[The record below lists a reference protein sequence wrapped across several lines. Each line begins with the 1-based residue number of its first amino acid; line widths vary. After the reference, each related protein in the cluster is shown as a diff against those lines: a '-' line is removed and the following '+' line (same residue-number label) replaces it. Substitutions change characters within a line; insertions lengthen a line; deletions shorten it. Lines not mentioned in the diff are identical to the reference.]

1 MWLLL
6 SLPFLLLLIYLVF
19 FCHRCLVIVVTVV
32 IFSAV
37 VAYVI
42 MNLVKVRYLLYIF
55 CVFFLLICP
64 LFLFCC
70 CIVIWAVEV
79 HLLPYCLVA
88 FVLKFN
94 QGALPPRCLPLELL
108 HLLQDPQGVGL
119 WSRQQ
124 QSLWPGGKKHKE
136 GRRNTEH
143 ISGVPRPGK
152 GEERDGESGRAG
164 NRGE

>member
-1 MWLLL
+1 M
-6 SLPFLLLLIYLVF
+6 V
-19 FCHRCLVIVVTVV
+19 VV
-32 IFSAV
+32 IFTVLVAV
-37 VAYVI
+37 DLSCFFLSPLPCYCCHCC
-42 MNLVKVRYLLYIF
+42 YLQCCCCLCYHELGHCLLLPLHF
-55 CVFFLLICP
+55 FLWFFLLICL
-64 LFLFCC
+64 LFLFRC

-152 GEERDGESGRAG
+152 GEE
-164 NRGE
+164 

>member
-1 MWLLL
+1 MVVVIFTVLVAVDL
-6 SLPFLLLLIYLVF
+6 SCF

-42 MNLVKVRYLLYIF
+42 MNLVKVRYLLYISF
-55 CVFFLLICP
+55 CGFSVDLSS
-64 LFLFCC
+64 FLFRC

-152 GEERDGESGRAG
+152 GEE
-164 NRGE
+164 